1 MNETISNLAA
11 ELKAAITGTRPT
23 PKDPTENS
31 AKIICSLALDEIKK
45 LSGLQDYLDGEEKC
59 VALQHDLNF
68 VLVPGLAERLYQ
80 QQFDSHSKLASTGKS
95 LSEIDRGRDRESW
108 VQDVASRKS
117 AAENASL
124 QLSGKL
130 QPFRKRISD
139 ICVATLIEQCA
150 SLMLAESKLGAAYGL
165 IYTESPA
172 LKKLRALQNYI
183 QWSAPAIVT
192 KLLK

>member
-1 MNETISNLAA
+1 MNILERIDQVL
-11 ELKAAITGTRPT
+11 TGAK
-23 PKDPTENS
+23 PKPSDPTENS
-31 AKIICSLALDEIKK
+31 AKIICSLALNEIQK

-59 VALQHDLNF
+59 VALQNDLNF
-68 VLVPGLAERLYQ
+68 VLVPGLADRLYQ

-95 LSEIDRGRDRESW
+95 LSEIPRGRDLESW

-130 QPFRKRISD
+130 QPFRRKISE
-139 ICVATLIEQCA
+139 IAVQTLIEQCA

-165 IYTESPA
+165 TYTESPQ
-172 LKKLRALQNYI
+172 LKKLRSLQNYI